1 MFSFFRKNLLLFQ
14 FIIFSFVAHFLIYGI
29 PFISCWFENYCFYF
43 HQYFYFF
50 EIPKEI
56 NLRIYFET
64 LLFYTLLSLTFY
76 FSTKYA
82 FSNKSKKF
90 NNEHN
95 KKIIIRL
102 TNLIFF
108 LFFFIFLIINFDKL
122 LDFNIYRYKY
132 NQQSLTLLWLLGFTT
147 SLINLVFRNF
157 LKSFLIIFLITVFIY
172 TDGSRL
178 WTLLVFV
185 QFTLFLLLRFNFSV
199 KFIFYML
206 IMSILVFIFYI
217 DFINNNQEVM

>member
-1 MFSFFRKNLLLFQ
+1 MFSFFKKNSLLFQ
-14 FIIFSFVAHFLIYGI
+14 FIISSIAAHFIIYGI

-56 NLRIYFET
+56 SLRIYFET
-64 LLFYTLLSLTFY
+64 LLFFILLSLVFY
-76 FSTKYA
+76 FSCKFA
-82 FSNKSKKF
+82 LINKSKKF
-90 NNEHN
+90 NNGQN

-108 LFFFIFLIINFDKL
+108 IFFVIFLILNFDKL
-122 LDFNIYRYKY
+122 LDFHIYRYKY
-132 NQQSLTLLWLLGFTT
+132 NQQSLTFLWLLGFTA

-199 KFIFYML
+199 KFIFYMFIL
-206 IMSILVFIFYI
+206 SILVFIF
-217 DFINNNQEVM
+217 